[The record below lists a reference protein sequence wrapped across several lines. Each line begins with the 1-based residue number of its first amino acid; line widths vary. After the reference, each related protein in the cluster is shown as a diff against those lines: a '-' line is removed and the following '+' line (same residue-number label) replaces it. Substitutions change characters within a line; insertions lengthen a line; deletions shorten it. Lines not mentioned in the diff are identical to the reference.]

1 MSESE
6 QLNDKPESVS
16 TKTAAQDAAK
26 KSNTEND
33 TVATDSNASSSDN
46 KSTNENTDD
55 KSIDN
60 SAAEISKLK
69 QQRDAAQLK
78 ATENED
84 KFLRLQAE
92 MDNLRKRSAK
102 QVEDAHK
109 YSSQKIIEALL
120 PVVDSLEMGMSAEG
134 DLVSIREGMGLT
146 MKQFE
151 GVMEKFNIVAVD
163 PKGDVFDPNLH
174 QAMSMQPCPEQENN
188 TVSMVMQKGY
198 TLHGRLIRPAMVMV
212 CKNS

>member
-16 TKTAAQDAAK
+16 TETAAQDAAK
-26 KSNTEND
+26 ESNTEND
-33 TVATDSNASSSDN
+33 TLATDSNASSSDN

>member
-16 TKTAAQDAAK
+16 TETAAQDAAK
-26 KSNTEND
+26 ESNTEND
-33 TVATDSNASSSDN
+33 TVTTDSNASSSDN
-46 KSTNENTDD
+46 KRTNENTDD

-78 ATENED
+78 STENED

-92 MDNLRKRSAK
+92 MENLRKRSAK

-188 TVSMVMQKGY
+188 TISMVMQKGY

>member
-16 TKTAAQDAAK
+16 TETAAQDAAK
-26 KSNTEND
+26 ESNNEND
-33 TVATDSNASSSDN
+33 TVATDSNASNSDN
-46 KSTNENTDD
+46 KCTNED
-55 KSIDN
+55 KGSDK

-84 KFLRLQAE
+84 KFLRLHAE
-92 MDNLRKRSAK
+92 MENLRKRSAK

-120 PVVDSLEMGMSAEG
+120 PVVDSLEMGMTAEG
-134 DLVSIREGMGLT
+134 DLDGIREGMGLT

-174 QAMSMQPCPEQENN
+174 QAMSMQPCPDQENN

>member
-16 TKTAAQDAAK
+16 TETAAQDAAK
-26 KSNTEND
+26 ESNTEND
-33 TVATDSNASSSDN
+33 SVATDSNASSSDN
-46 KSTNENTDD
+46 GNTDD

-92 MDNLRKRSAK
+92 MQNLRKRSAK

-174 QAMSMQPCPEQENN
+174 QAMSMQPCPDQENN

>member
-16 TKTAAQDAAK
+16 TETAAQDAAK
-26 KSNTEND
+26 ESNNEND
-33 TVATDSNASSSDN
+33 TVTTDSNASSSDD
-46 KSTNENTDD
+46 KRTNENIDD
-55 KSIDN
+55 KSNDK

-134 DLVSIREGMGLT
+134 DLDSIREGMGLT

-163 PKGDVFDPNLH
+163 PKGEVFDPNLH
-174 QAMSMQPCPEQENN
+174 QAMSMQPCPDQENN
-188 TVSMVMQKGY
+188 TISMVMQKGY